1 MATPNQFVQ
10 TGTVPLAQGATSGTV
25 TFPVAFINIPFSV
38 EIGVMGDGSAN
49 IFATPGVPT
58 ANGVPFTLS
67 GVVPNGNFFLT
78 YTATSNQPAPNPP
91 CPPSGGG
98 CGCGGGVNT
107 PNACPPPVVASFLF
121 PGAQGQP
128 GPLALLAG
136 AYNPATVYYCTTGG
150 VSVVSYLGYYFRANN
165 PAKSG
170 TATWGTPAVNAG
182 DWLILFPVGNA
193 PLVTTNSEHASVNIT
208 GGTVITPASSNHV
221 ELVTVTGAASLRN
234 LTLAASGSFAGDRIV
249 VQVNCSAAAGATFEF
264 TNLTV
269 GGGQLLPAA
278 RFPGNIITTA
288 GNLQFTAEFVFDGT
302 NWNYLSAN
310 LPS

>member
-25 TFPVAFINIPFSV
+25 TFPVSFINIPFSV
-38 EIGVMGDGSAN
+38 ELGVMGDGSAN

-58 ANGVPFTLS
+58 ATGVAFTLS

-91 CPPSGGG
+91 CPPPGGG

-136 AYNPATVYYCTTGG
+136 AYNVGAVYVCTTA
-150 VSVVSYLGYYFRANN
+150 VVSIVTYAGLYWRANN

-170 TATWGTPAVNAG
+170 SATWGTPAVNAG
-182 DWLILFPVGNA
+182 DWL
-193 PLVTTNSEHASVNIT
+193 PLCATTGIPPFTTNSCEAPFNT
-208 GGTVITPASSNHV
+208 GGGSVLTPGSSNDTQIV
-221 ELVTVTGAASLRN
+221 AVSGAASLRN
-234 LTLAASGSFAGDRIV
+234 LTIASANSASGDRMTVIV
-249 VQVNCSAAAGATFEF
+249 SSTAAAGTTFEF
-264 TNLTV
+264 TNLTA
-269 GGGQLLPAA
+269 GGSQLLPSS
-278 RFPGNIITTA
+278 RFPGNIITTV
-288 GNLQFTAEFVFDGT
+288 GNFTFTVEFVFFFG
-302 NWNYLSAN
+302 NWIYVSAN